1 MSDTTTTTP
10 PAPPAAGTPAAGGA
24 NLTVPANAG
33 GMTPEDARANPFKAI
48 ALLLKSV
55 RESLEGVKRTG
66 QPPRWVRIARIRGF
80 QGSTD
85 YISKGVIPA
94 LDKGFIFSITYLA
107 DLTLKAQDLLFQA
120 DSAKALIEV
129 SGEMLK
135 TVTRDDF
142 AQSLAAVVGQEGVTN
157 PLGPAGGVI
166 DTVLGFVDKI
176 PEPQDLEAI
185 GKELYGL
192 LALEQLALDDATFT
206 AASKTHLNIA
216 ASGKVRLLQMALT
229 ARTAADPALVKTIT
243 VRSLGKDKSGSQA
256 IAWLGSRRITDK
268 VAPTQAVGTWGE
280 GDEAEPVY
288 EFSFDGDQAGKDIE
302 EANNL
307 LEKLGYTTPAV
318 ADKKAFSAEFAKRLR
333 RFQKINALPISGA
346 LDNHTLNRL
355 WHLDF
360 KDKTLTRAKPYDEA
374 ALGANFD
381 DSKNVA

>member
-1 MSDTTTTTP
+1 MSDTATP
-10 PAPPAAGTPAAGGA
+10 TPAP
-24 NLTVPANAG
+24 VPAPTTG
-33 GMTPEDARANPFKAI
+33 TSVVSPEQARANPFKAI

-55 RESLEGVKRTG
+55 RESLEGTKRAG
-66 QPPRWVRIARIRGF
+66 QAPRWVRIARIRNF

-94 LDKGFIFSITYLA
+94 VDKGFVFAILYLA
-107 DLTLKAQDLLFQA
+107 DLTLRAKDLLFQA

-135 TVTRDDF
+135 TVTSDDF
-142 AQSLAAVVGQEGVTN
+142 AQSLAAVVGQEGVSN
-157 PLGPAGGVI
+157 PLGPAGGLI

-176 PEPQDLEAI
+176 PEPEDLDAI

-192 LALEQLALDDATFT
+192 LALEQLALDEATFT
-206 AASKTHLNIA
+206 SATKVHISIA

-229 ARTAADPALVKTIT
+229 APTAADPGLVKSIT
-243 VRSLGKDKSGSQA
+243 VRSLGKDKAGSQTVS
-256 IAWLGSRRITDK
+256 WLGGRRVTDK
-268 VAPTQAVGTWGE
+268 IAPTKAVGTWGE
-280 GDEAEPVY
+280 GAEAETVY

-307 LEKLGYTTPAV
+307 LEKMGYVVPAV

-333 RFQKINALPISGA
+333 RFQKINGLPISGA

-355 WHLDF
+355 WHLSF
-360 KDKTLTRAKPYDEA
+360 KDKTLVRALPADDA
-374 ALGANFD
+374 ALAGFD

>member
-1 MSDTTTTTP
+1 MSDTINP
-10 PAPPAAGTPAAGGA
+10 PAPAPAPAPSAPSGGA
-24 NLTVPANAG
+24 LVPANAG
-33 GMTPEDARANPFKAI
+33 ALSPEDARANPFKAI

-55 RESLEGVKRTG
+55 RESLEGVKRPG
-66 QPPRWVRIARIRGF
+66 QAPRWVRIARIRGF

-94 LDKGFIFSITYLA
+94 LDKGFIFAITYLA
-107 DLTLKAQDLLFQA
+107 DLTLKAQDMLYQA

-157 PLGPAGGVI
+157 PLGPAGGFI

-176 PEPQDLEAI
+176 PEPEDLEAI

-192 LALEQLALDDATFT
+192 LAIEQLALDDATFT
-206 AASKTHLNIA
+206 NASKTHLSIA

-229 ARTAADPALVKTIT
+229 ARTTADPALVKSIT
-243 VRSLGKDKSGSQA
+243 VRSLGKDKAGTQNVS
-256 IAWLGSRRITDK
+256 WLGGRRITDK
-268 VAPTQAVGTWGE
+268 IAPTQAVGTWGE
-280 GDEAEPVY
+280 GAEAETVY
-288 EFSFDGDQAGKDIE
+288 EFSFEGDEAGKDLE
-302 EANNL
+302 EANLL
-307 LEKLGYTTPAV
+307 LEKMGYATPAV
-318 ADKKAFSAEFAKRLR
+318 ADKKAFSADFAKRLR
-333 RFQKINALPISGA
+333 RFQKLNGLPISGA

-355 WHLDF
+355 WHLNF

-374 ALGANFD
+374 ALAGFD
-381 DSKNVA
+381 DSKNAA

>member
-1 MSDTTTTTP
+1 MIDTATP
-10 PAPPAAGTPAAGGA
+10 TLALVPTSTPALAESTLPATVAGTE
-24 NLTVPANAG
+24 L
-33 GMTPEDARANPFKAI
+33 TPEQARANPFKAI

-66 QPPRWVRIARIRGF
+66 QAPRWVRIARIRNF
-80 QGSTD
+80 QGGTD

-94 LDKGFIFSITYLA
+94 IDKGFVFAIVYLA
-107 DLTLKAQDLLFQA
+107 DLTLRAKDLLFQA

-142 AQSLAAVVGQEGVTN
+142 AQSLAAVVGQEGVSN

-176 PEPQDLEAI
+176 PEPEDLEAI

-192 LALEQLALDDATFT
+192 LAIELLALDDATFT
-206 AASKTHLNIA
+206 NASKTHISIA

-229 ARTAADPALVKTIT
+229 ARTAADPGLVKSVT
-243 VRSLGKDKSGSQA
+243 VRSLGKDKAGTQNVS
-256 IAWLGSRRITDK
+256 WLGGRRITDK
-268 VAPTQAVGTWGE
+268 IAPTQAIGTWGE
-280 GDEAEPVY
+280 GTEAETVY
-288 EFSFDGDQAGKDIE
+288 EFSFEGDQAGKDIE

-307 LEKLGYTTPAV
+307 LEKLGYTAPAV
-318 ADKKAFSAEFAKRLR
+318 ADKKVFSADFAKRLR
-333 RFQKINALPISGA
+333 RFQKINGLPISGA

-360 KDKTLTRAKPYDEA
+360 KDKTLARALPFDEG
-374 ALGANFD
+374 ALAGFD